1 MSFFRNVILLVSF
14 SAVCFTGFSQ
24 ENNESQFLYSIA
36 VKQTFTA
43 WSECGNAVPRFEK
56 AELVM
61 RLSNNP
67 EMPRTIVREELGSMK
82 HFDGGFRGS
91 SDFSKRPLDLQSIDS
106 IAVATWVSEIRN
118 DTKQEYGLKPELWH
132 AGINEP
138 VSRSASDPCSNNANW
153 SGNREGYTVSTTVI
167 VDDPVMIAGLQ
178 QEPYDAESEYIVLGL
193 DNGWDIDKVSYN
205 VNGGYIGL
213 DKRKDK
219 RKEQFTR
226 LSTQV
231 FNLSDC
237 KK

>member
-24 ENNESQFLYSIA
+24 ESNESQFLYSIA

-43 WSECGNAVPRFEK
+43 WSECGNAAPRFEK
-56 AELVM
+56 AEIAM
-61 RLSNNP
+61 WPKDSTEIP
-67 EMPRTIVREELGSMK
+67 ATIVRESLGSMYI
-82 HFDGGFRGS
+82 FDKSFSGS
-91 SDFSKRPLDLQSIDS
+91 SGFSKRPLDLQSIDS

-178 QEPYDAESEYIVLGL
+178 QEPYDAESEYIVLEF

-213 DKRKDK
+213 DKRK
-219 RKEQFTR
+219 EQFTR